1 MSTQYTRTPNTSPTT
16 LLPYPHTPQPLLK
29 PFTHEYG
36 DPMSIP
42 ETGTLHTH
50 KAYGQVFLL
59 LSDNRFTVT
68 VRNITLGKEFNIP
81 VDVFIRHWRPLGRT
95 HE

>member
-1 MSTQYTRTPNTSPTT
+1 MCTQYTLTPTLCPAT

-36 DPMSIP
+36 DTMSIP
-42 ETGTLHTH
+42 DIGTLHTH
-50 KAYGQVFLL
+50 KAYGQVFLM

-68 VRNITLGKEFNIP
+68 VRNITLDKVFRIP